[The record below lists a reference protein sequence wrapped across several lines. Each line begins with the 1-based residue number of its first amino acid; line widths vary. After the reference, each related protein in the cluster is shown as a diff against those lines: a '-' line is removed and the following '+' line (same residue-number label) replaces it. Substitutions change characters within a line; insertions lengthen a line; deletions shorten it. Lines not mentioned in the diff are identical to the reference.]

1 MAIEEIKTVF
11 LAEQSKLNKKQDKKG
26 DGKKK
31 PQAKPT
37 KRKKK
42 GSGGRKAKE
51 AAKMKALNRYDKKTW
66 KNLSADPE
74 TLRKNAAEGK
84 KRPAIQWTPN
94 GLVPSDK
101 PTKIRK

>member
-1 MAIEEIKTVF
+1 MAIKDIKTVT
-11 LAEQSKLNKKQDKKG
+11 LAEQSKLNKKQEKKG

-31 PQAKPT
+31 TQAKPT

-42 GSGGRKAKE
+42 GSGGKKAKE
-51 AAKMKALNRYDKKTW
+51 AAKMKAINRYDKKTW

-84 KRPAIQWTPN
+84 KRPAIKWTPT
-94 GLVPSDK
+94 GLVPSNG